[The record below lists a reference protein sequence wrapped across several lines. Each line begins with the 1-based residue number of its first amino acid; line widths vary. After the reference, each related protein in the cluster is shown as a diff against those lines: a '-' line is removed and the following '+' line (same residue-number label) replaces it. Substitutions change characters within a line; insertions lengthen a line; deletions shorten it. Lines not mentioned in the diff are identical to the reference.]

1 MLQPDFSDRIKLVYR
16 WLSDVTDVVDAL
28 FNAGLVTVFF
38 GDSSVVSNTV
48 WDLQQT
54 KLKMSQQWLSEL
66 WTSNSSFAGGCYQL
80 DVASG
85 LKIQSLPMTKRMQ
98 ILIKV
103 TGMSRLDQNSTFSKQ
118 QYLFTKVKL
127 SKDETVKICIA
138 DMKPAIAEFQER
150 FGSKGLGSSD
160 ARYLEFLKAICIW
173 RLGAKICFALF

>member
-1 MLQPDFSDRIKLVYR
+1 
-16 WLSDVTDVVDAL
+16 
-28 FNAGLVTVFF
+28 
-38 GDSSVVSNTV
+38 
-48 WDLQQT
+48 
-54 KLKMSQQWLSEL
+54 MSQQWLSEL

-85 LKIQSLPMTKRMQ
+85 LKIQSLPMTERMQ

-103 TGMSRLDQNSTFSKQ
+103 TGKSRLDQNLTFSKQ

-127 SKDETVKICIA
+127 SKDETFKICIA

-160 ARYLEFLKAICIW
+160 ARY
-173 RLGAKICFALF
+173 